1 MTTHILQVMM
11 MIMMMMMMMTFL
23 LQDDHYQY
31 MLLTMTMTTAITFS
45 KHQERQLPVL
55 FLLLLASGIVFNN
68 VIAGAIISASAATI
82 GSIVAFSLAKIN
94 TPVRTKALQL
104 LDDYPSLRGID
115 KVVAKDGLKAVITL
129 RLAPILPIP
138 IGLYNYIY
146 DVSNVSVLSFAIG
159 IFLGSLKPYF
169 LDSYLGYTVD
179 PSGIHDYLLLAA
191 LGISVLIGVFASQLA
206 SETWDTVL
214 QEMEVEKQKTKLLS
228 NITADDD
235 TNNDGIIR
243 QVLGVTVPDIYINM
257 QVAFHQAENR
267 LQQLVISEYEAKVRN
282 YTSTTGILLR
292 QQQQQQIPDSINP
305 AKQIGSPE
313 LEHFNSGINLVDSL
327 CDGFVLSPVLIKAFI
342 KYSDPLYNEIN
353 DICTKIFNQMATTS
367 SSTSSSN
374 SDSTRLVKQQLK
386 QQQQQSAR
394 TKPTINCLLS
404 Q

>member
-1 MTTHILQVMM
+1 M
-11 MIMMMMMMMTFL
+11 
-23 LQDDHYQY
+23 Y
-31 MLLTMTMTTAITFS
+31 
-45 KHQERQLPVL
+45 R
-55 FLLLLASGIVFNN
+55 
-68 VIAGAIISASAATI
+68 
-82 GSIVAFSLAKIN
+82 
-94 TPVRTKALQL
+94 
-104 LDDYPSLRGID
+104 
-115 KVVAKDGLKAVITL
+115 
-129 RLAPILPIP
+129 
-138 IGLYNYIY
+138 
-146 DVSNVSVLSFAIG
+146 
-159 IFLGSLKPYF
+159 
-169 LDSYLGYTVD
+169 
-179 PSGIHDYLLLAA
+179 LAA

-267 LQQLVISEYEAKVRN
+267 LQQLVISEYEAKVWN

-327 CDGFVLSPVLIKAFI
+327 CDGFVFSPVLIKAFI
-342 KYSDPLYNEIN
+342 KYSDPLM
-353 DICTKIFNQMATTS
+353 TTTS
-367 SSTSSSN
+367 SSSSSSN
-374 SDSTRLVKQQLK
+374 SDPTRLVKQQLK